1 VSSREGV
8 SVNLPEV
15 VPPPPQGAFRTGY
28 LHQNVPGVLA
38 SVNRT
43 LADAGVNIVG
53 QSRSTRGEHG
63 YVVTDTNLV
72 PPEATLAA
80 LRESPEAVWLRTWPA

>member
-1 VSSREGV
+1 M

-15 VPPPPQGAFRTGY
+15 VPPPPQGAFRTAY

-53 QSRSTRGEHG
+53 QSLSTRGEHG
-63 YVVTDTNLV
+63 YVVTDINV
-72 PPEATLAA
+72 APPEATLAA
-80 LRESPEAVWLRTWPA
+80 LRESPEAVRLRTWPA